1 MLLCLWLNAF
11 AMLNLDKKHIYDERV
26 NEVKKDNF
34 SPLVLILKS
43 PAVVDCMGSA
53 ATVYS

>member
-1 MLLCLWLNAF
+1 
-11 AMLNLDKKHIYDERV
+11 MLNLDKKHIYDERV